1 MIASILASMAFA
13 FFSIGLV
20 LILWLGDWPAST
32 VEARIDLLGQ
42 ALLLSLAGS
51 LIVAISF
58 GFAINKRTVSLSKD
72 GFTASGGI
80 SENEKDLDLAT
91 KQIQDTQMLLGNS
104 PLNLTTA
111 PYPLQIF
118 PCNAGH
124 TSSRVAHITIEKL
137 LE

>member
-1 MIASILASMAFA
+1 MAFA

-42 ALLLSLAGS
+42 ALILSLAGS

-72 GFTASGGI
+72 GFTASGGV
-80 SENEKDLDLAT
+80 SEDEKDLD
-91 KQIQDTQMLLGNS
+91 S
-104 PLNLTTA
+104 
-111 PYPLQIF
+111 
-118 PCNAGH
+118 
-124 TSSRVAHITIEKL
+124 
-137 LE
+137 

>member
-1 MIASILASMAFA
+1 MIASVLASMAFA

-72 GFTASGGI
+72 GFTASGG
-80 SENEKDLDLAT
+80 EPDK
-91 KQIQDTQMLLGNS
+91 
-104 PLNLTTA
+104 
-111 PYPLQIF
+111 
-118 PCNAGH
+118 
-124 TSSRVAHITIEKL
+124 VAESDQS
-137 LE
+137 